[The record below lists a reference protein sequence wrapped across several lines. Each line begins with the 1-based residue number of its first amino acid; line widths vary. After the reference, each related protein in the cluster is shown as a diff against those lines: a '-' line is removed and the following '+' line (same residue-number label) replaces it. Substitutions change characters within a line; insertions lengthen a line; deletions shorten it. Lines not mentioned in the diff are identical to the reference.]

1 MPGALLRAGP
11 AGQASPNV
19 QGRGWLREGGC
30 EASPPSLCQEMRLRR
45 AARGSSRARAS
56 PEAPAGARAR
66 ARGARPRR
74 SVVGAWPDTPGH
86 APMPGASRVEE
97 GLEPGQV
104 PVVENRDPFVRGSS
118 VRCPTDTCIHPV
130 TSSVIIS
137 VATPGTREAQK
148 GKVISPR
155 SHNPVVLYVS
165 GRYFLFYILIL
176 LAGRFCH
183 VHVLHFSRV
192 EFTVLSFWGT
202 ESLHHFEIRKFSHDS
217 GTVMLCIT
225 MFLSTRDLT

>member
-74 SVVGAWPDTPGH
+74 GVVGAWPDTPGH

-118 VRCPTDTCIHPV
+118 VRCPTDNLHPPRDFQRYHLRRYPRN
-130 TSSVIIS
+130 TGGSEGESDFL
-137 VATPGTREAQK
+137 
-148 GKVISPR
+148 KVSQP
-155 SHNPVVLYVS
+155 
-165 GRYFLFYILIL
+165 
-176 LAGRFCH
+176 
-183 VHVLHFSRV
+183 
-192 EFTVLSFWGT
+192 
-202 ESLHHFEIRKFSHDS
+202 S
-217 GTVMLCIT
+217 GTLCERQI
-225 MFLSTRDLT
+225 FFILYFDFTRW